1 MHNHRITNL
10 DFIRGISVLGILVM
24 NSIIFSLPLSAY
36 WNHSSAGTTN
46 QIDWIIVVISEI
58 FIAQKFMGLFS
69 ILFGASIVLF
79 IESAIRRGSNHP
91 KRLSLWR
98 NILLLCFG
106 ILHMSFLFKGDVLTI
121 YAICAPIVIVL
132 YKRNLILLTSLS
144 IIFLLISVFSSLLFQ
159 GLFDLQGNLL
169 PGVKEYFS
177 DGLGLSAY
185 WFAESEKM
193 GDAIGS
199 FFAIDALSRALG
211 LMLLGVVLYRTSVLQ
226 GNLNSKIYIKMIF
239 VGMLIGLPLSIF
251 SISWLILENYKPVI
265 ALTGFIPST
274 LGIIPLTIAYIG
286 ILSLLNRNLP
296 DRICSYFRA
305 CGKMAFTNYIAQSII
320 GLIFFGLIFD
330 KGDLARNQII
340 LFVFFVW
347 FLQLWWSKYWLNHF
361 TYGPLELVWRKLT
374 YIKTK

>member
-159 GLFDLQGNLL
+159 GFLDLQGNLL
-169 PGVKEYFS
+169 PGVKDYFS

-185 WFAESEKM
+185 WFSESEKM

-199 FFAIDALSRALG
+199 FFAIDAFSRALG
-211 LMLLGVVLYRTSVLQ
+211 LMLLGVVFYRTSVLQ

-239 VGMLIGLPLSIF
+239 IGMLIGLPLSIF
-251 SISWLILENYKPVI
+251 SISWLIFENYKPVI

-286 ILSLLNRNLP
+286 ILSLLNRHLP

-305 CGKMAFTNYIAQSII
+305 CGKMAFTNYIAQSIL